1 MLRERSRIENTF
13 NFSTSRTPVG
23 LKKFDRANQNPDF
36 RLNQNCHTENF
47 METMARILG
56 FILLLS
62 CSAFF
67 FLDAVALSSHSTGL
81 AGFSLILAIVF
92 FIIGLTLFRG
102 LPLLQ
107 ASLHHARR
115 ENPSPWPPDEI

>member
-1 MLRERSRIENTF
+1 
-13 NFSTSRTPVG
+13 
-23 LKKFDRANQNPDF
+23 
-36 RLNQNCHTENF
+36 

-67 FLDAVALSSHSTGL
+67 FLDAVALSSHSIGL

-102 LPLLQ
+102 LPLLR

-115 ENPSPWPPDEI
+115 ENPSPWPRDEI